1 DRLRRAIGGRRPHPL
16 RGAQPRRLPLPAGT
30 TLRLSSHTAKG
41 PGDGEP
47 GPLISSVLVS
57 RHLPGSA
64 LPELP
69 ERLGSLGHRR
79 EAVGDLLVQLDRLL
93 TTAAIL
99 VDLRPREHQIGRAS
113 GRLMADN
120 DT

>member
-1 DRLRRAIGGRRPHPL
+1 RRWRTGAPHLFGACVPPPTRR
-16 RGAQPRRLPLPAGT
+16 
-30 TLRLSSHTAKG
+30 
-41 PGDGEP
+41 
-47 GPLISSVLVS
+47 
-57 RHLPGSA
+57 SA

-99 VDLRPREHQIGRAS
+99 VDLRPREHRH
-113 GRLMADN
+113 RLDRNLAVAAFLHLRRGERGKVQLVGDSARQVHEHLIQVLALAAYLEGPEVLP
-120 DT
+120 